1 MAYMKN
7 PPPKVV
13 AQDKT
18 KFHCWAASLE
28 SWIDARKP
36 PTPQASMTK
45 TQAELISSYKD
56 FTGAKDGLMIGKAM
70 VQLMFDFQMMLDL
83 HKPATKAITAQ
94 SILNRLMM
102 KSYLWLF
109 YLGGAGLGTFLGHA
123 EVIYGID
130 GFGADA
136 KLRVMDPW
144 DGKLSLLPL
153 SELNGRDTVFVCWYE
168 TSQSWSDDMFRIM
181 KAMSKT

>member
-36 PTPQASMTK
+36 ATPQASMTK

-56 FTGAKDGLMIGKAM
+56 FLGAKDGLMVSKAM
-70 VQLMFDFQMMLDL
+70 MQLMFDFQMMLDL
-83 HKPATKAITAQ
+83 YKPETKAITGQA
-94 SILNRLMM
+94 IVNRLMM

-109 YLGGAGLGTFLGHA
+109 YLGGSLGNFLGHA
-123 EVIYGID
+123 EVIYGVD

-136 KLRVMDPW
+136 NLRVMDPW
-144 DGKLSLLPL
+144 EGKHNLLPL
-153 SELNGRDTVFVCWYE
+153 SDLNSRSTVFVCWYE
-168 TSQSWSDDMFRIM
+168 TSPTWSGDMFRIM
-181 KAMSKT
+181 KAMSNA